1 MLIAQFENRTGES
14 VFDGTLEY
22 ALERELSNSR
32 YVNVVPR
39 PRIDD
44 TLQLMRRSLDTAL
57 TPTVAREVALRDGG
71 IRALLTGRVEKLD
84 MTYLLSAALVEPSG
98 GVTVASFSEE
108 AEGQKQVVP
117 ALRQLSY
124 RVRET
129 LGEKLSL
136 IQESEQKLEKG
147 TTPSLRALQ
156 LYSQGI
162 ALVNPLVGVPRWG
175 PAAEFFQQAVAEDP
189 EFASAHIWLAH
200 SFHNLNKKE
209 EEDAHYQR
217 AFALAAT
224 TSDLERYFILGSY
237 YFGHAN
243 ELDKAAQAF
252 EVLVQ
257 LYPDHFWGN
266 LKLAQVYRRQERT
279 QDAVPYS
286 LRLAELYP
294 NNFVANVRAAFA
306 LVTWAN
312 NLDQAR
318 PYIQRA
324 RKLLSREWIHR
335 SPGWSVWARLF
346 PAREHFYKG
355 ELEEALNE
363 ATLVA
368 EILKSPGRKTRTRTI
383 YAWWVGS
390 LYVDL
395 GKLRAAEETFQHIS
409 VTRSRHLALAKIADA
424 RGDMPALRE
433 HMKKVAATGKNVGS
447 FETTYF
453 VSAGLLAAAERGI
466 ENMEERKKVSPK
478 SAITCVRGH
487 LALAR
492 GQTAEAILLFQKG
505 IEQLGDDSWTARV
518 KAAESLAGIWER
530 QGHLPR
536 AIQVLEATSQEK
548 KRSIF
553 GGGGYTWMRV
563 QMRLAQLYRKVGRE
577 EEAQKIEAELLK
589 LLAYADPDH
598 PLLRQL
604 RATQA
609 LAAAQSPN

>member
-1 MLIAQFENRTGES
+1 MPTSRNWTPGGRTAGQGWRQRRQEARKLWRWWGGRALAAGAVVAVAAGVGVWQWLQQEPALSFEERDWVLIASFDNRTGES

-39 PRIDD
+39 PRIED

-71 IRALLTGRVEKLD
+71 IRALISGRAEKLD
-84 MTYLLSAALVEPSG
+84 NTYLLSAALVEPSG

-117 ALRQLSY
+117 ALRRLSH

-129 LGEKLSL
+129 LGEELSL
-136 IQESEQKLEKG
+136 IQESEQKLEKA

-162 ALVNPLVGVPRWG
+162 ALVNPYVSVPAWT
-175 PAAEFFQQAVAEDP
+175 PAAEFFRQAVAEDP

-200 SFHNLNKKE
+200 SLRHLNKKE

-237 YFGHAN
+237 YFGYAN

-266 LKLAQVYRRQERT
+266 FKLTQVYRGQERT
-279 QDAVPYS
+279 QDALPYV

-294 NNFVANVRAAFA
+294 NNYVTNVRAAYA
-306 LVTWAN
+306 LVYWAN

-318 PYIQRA
+318 PYIQRT
-324 RKLLSREWIHR
+324 RKLLSPEWIGRHA
-335 SPGWSVWARLF
+335 GWTNSTWGRLF
-346 PAREHFYKG
+346 PARDHIYKG

-363 ATLVA
+363 ATRVA
-368 EILKSPGRKTRTRTI
+368 EILKSPGRKTYTCTV
-383 YAWWVGS
+383 YAHQVGS
-390 LYVDL
+390 LYLDL

-409 VTRSRHLALAKIADA
+409 NTGIRHLGLSTIALA
-424 RGDMPALRE
+424 RRDMPAFRE
-433 HMKKVAATGKNVGS
+433 HMKHVATRYNFGS
-447 FETTYF
+447 SQTTYF
-453 VSAGLLAAAERGI
+453 AWAGLLAAAERTN
-466 ENMEERKKVSPK
+466 ENMEERNHPK
-478 SAITCVRGH
+478 SIITCMRGH

-505 IEQLGDDSWTARV
+505 IGQLGDDLWHVRV
-518 KAAESLAGIWER
+518 GAAGTT
-530 QGHLPR
+530 G
-536 AIQVLEATSQEK
+536 
-548 KRSIF
+548 
-553 GGGGYTWMRV
+553 
-563 QMRLAQLYRKVGRE
+563 
-577 EEAQKIEAELLK
+577 
-589 LLAYADPDH
+589 
-598 PLLRQL
+598 
-604 RATQA
+604 
-609 LAAAQSPN
+609 